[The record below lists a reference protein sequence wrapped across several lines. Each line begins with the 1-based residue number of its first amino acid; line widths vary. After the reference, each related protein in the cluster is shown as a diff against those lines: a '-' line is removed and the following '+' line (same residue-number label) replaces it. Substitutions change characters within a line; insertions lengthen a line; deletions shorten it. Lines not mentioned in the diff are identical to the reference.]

1 MTPPKE
7 RLPLLDNARALL
19 ILLVVLGHLWEPLQ
33 FRGRHPLYLLLYS
46 FHMPAFVL
54 ISGACYS
61 PKSPRV
67 IFEKFFLPYLL
78 FQPVYLLF
86 NAWKYQ
92 QIPTLQYLT
101 PAWILWYLF
110 SMGTWYAAAAIIRP
124 EKNSWW
130 VAFGLSIAGA
140 LAAGFYPRIG
150 YFLSLSRTLV
160 LFPFFLLGM
169 RLRSKRSPLIFRPAT
184 PNARLRVHKWLCFAL
199 SLLGTALL
207 LQHRA
212 QIDERWLYHCDPYAQ
227 PGYTV
232 WLRAGLL
239 VLGCMQSFSL
249 LFLMPNRP
257 ITLFSQMGQSTL
269 PVYLLHGILV
279 KYADCRGWLQA
290 LPLPLLT
297 GPLLAAAMA
306 LLLSS
311 RPVARGFQML
321 QNLPPPSRK
330 SK

>member
-1 MTPPKE
+1 MGTFAIPWPTP
-7 RLPLLDNARALL
+7 ALSFAL
-19 ILLVVLGHLWEPLQ
+19 FLSHAGLCAH
-33 FRGRHPLYLLLYS
+33 FRGLLFS
-46 FHMPAFVL
+46 Q
-54 ISGACYS
+54 
-61 PKSPRV
+61 KPRV

-78 FQPVYLLF
+78 FQPIYLLF

-150 YFLSLSRTLV
+150 YFLPFRARWCFSPSFCWGCACAAKGASD
-160 LFPFFLLGM
+160 FPTGNA
-169 RLRSKRSPLIFRPAT
+169 KRPASR
-184 PNARLRVHKWLCFAL
+184 AQMACFAL

-249 LFLMPNRP
+249 LF
-257 ITLFSQMGQSTL
+257 
-269 PVYLLHGILV
+269 
-279 KYADCRGWLQA
+279 
-290 LPLPLLT
+290 
-297 GPLLAAAMA
+297 
-306 LLLSS
+306 
-311 RPVARGFQML
+311 
-321 QNLPPPSRK
+321 
-330 SK
+330 